1 MADFLGRQLLDS
13 TRGRIV
19 ARLRGGSQTADDLAS
34 ALGVTRSAVR
44 IQLAS
49 MERDGL
55 VARAGTRPGT
65 TRPSLVFE
73 LTPQVEQLLSKA
85 YLPLLTGLVQV
96 FADELPPAEQERLL
110 REAGRRLAN
119 ELLGGRMPG
128 GTIASR
134 VAAAS
139 QILNEELGALTR
151 VEQNGHIRIR
161 GASCPL
167 SAVTGKHRGVCLAM
181 ESFVSTVVGAPVVE
195 CCDRSQRPQC
205 CFDVV
210 SAIPRRKPAGRSRPR

>member
-1 MADFLGRQLLDS
+1 MADFLRRQLLDS

-19 ARLRGGSQTADDLAS
+19 ALLRGGARTADDLAT

-44 IQLAS
+44 IHLAG

-55 VARAGTRPGT
+55 VARAGTRAGI

-73 LTPQVEQLLSKA
+73 LAPQVEQLLSKA

-96 FADELPPAEQERLL
+96 FADELPPTEQERLL
-110 REAGRRLAN
+110 REAGRRLAA
-119 ELLGGRMPG
+119 ELLRGRMPG
-128 GTIASR
+128 GTMPAR
-134 VAAAS
+134 AAAAS

-151 VEQNGHIRIR
+151 VEQNGHLTIR

-167 SAVTGKHRGVCLAM
+167 SALTGKHRGVCLAM
-181 ESFVSTVVGAPVVE
+181 ESLVSAVVGAPVVE
-195 CCDRSQRPQC
+195 CCDRSQRPRC
-205 CFDVV
+205 CFEVV
-210 SAIPRRKPAGRSRPR
+210 SARARPRQLRRKS

>member
-1 MADFLGRQLLDS
+1 MADFLRRQLLDS

-19 ARLRGGSQTADDLAS
+19 ALLRAGAQTADDLAS

-44 IQLAS
+44 IHLAG

-55 VARAGTRPGT
+55 VARAGTRPGI

-73 LTPQVEQLLSKA
+73 LAPQVEQLLSKA

-96 FADELPPAEQERLL
+96 FADELPPTEQERLL
-110 REAGRRLAN
+110 REAGRRLAA

-128 GTIASR
+128 GTLAAR
-134 VAAAS
+134 AAAAS

-151 VEQNGHIRIR
+151 VEQNGHITIR

-167 SAVTGKHRGVCLAM
+167 SALTGKHRGVCLAM
-181 ESFVSTVVGAPVVE
+181 ESFVSAVVGAPVVE
-195 CCDRSQRPQC
+195 CCDRSQRPRC
-205 CFDVV
+205 CFEVV
-210 SAIPRRKPAGRSRPR
+210 SARARPRQLRRKS